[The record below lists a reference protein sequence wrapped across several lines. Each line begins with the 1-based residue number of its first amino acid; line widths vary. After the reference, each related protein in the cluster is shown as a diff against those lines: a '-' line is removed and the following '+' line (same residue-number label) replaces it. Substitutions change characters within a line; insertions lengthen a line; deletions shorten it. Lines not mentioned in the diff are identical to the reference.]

1 MLTPDNFN
9 VLTETE
15 KAEAVWQGS
24 FLADREENG
33 ITVQLYAVDN
43 FYVELFYDPIANKIL
58 SFRSFT
64 TKHLLTPYLAHIKFN
79 LH

>member
-1 MLTPDNFN
+1 MLTLYDFN
-9 VLTETE
+9 ALTEAQ
-15 KAEAVWQGS
+15 KADAVWQGS

-33 ITVQLYAVDN
+33 LTVQLYAVN
-43 FYVELFYDPIANKIL
+43 SFYVELFYDPVANKIL

-64 TKHLLTPYLAHIKFN
+64 SKHLLTPYLAHIKFN

>member
-1 MLTPDNFN
+1 MLTLYDFN
-9 VLTETE
+9 VLTDTE
-15 KAEAVWQGS
+15 KAKAVWQGS

-33 ITVQLYAVDN
+33 LTVQLYAVSN
-43 FYVELFYDPIANKIL
+43 FYVELFYDPLANKIL

-64 TKHLLTPYLAHIKFN
+64 TKDLLTPYLAHIKFN